1 MFLSMYVAFRLS
13 DKPEQEY
20 ISYVLLMAGF
30 IIVASFLSA
39 FVGGLW
45 LWLILLYPFLSVSF
59 PFFSTPE
66 VSCKLLRFQYLYSYE
81 CKLTGYHINFVGI
94 EIMFISPQNVLVYG
108 FLFFLLINLVGA
120 ILGYWIKQKTSDE
133 SLKLELFDFFFR
145 SGILSFLVCYGILL
159 LDWFALGLIIE
170 HGANDGWF
178 ALASNIWFFCQYL
191 FWVPAVIATA
201 IYGIYKW
208 MGMRKERI
216 S

>member
-1 MFLSMYVAFRLS
+1 MYVAFRLS

-30 IIVASFLSA
+30 IIVASLLSA
-39 FVGGLW
+39 FVSVLW
-45 LWLILLYPFLSVSF
+45 LWLIFLYPFWSVSF

-66 VSCKLLRFQYLYSYE
+66 VSCKLLRFQYLHSYE

-94 EIMFISPQNVLVYG
+94 EIMSISPQNVLVYG
-108 FLFFLLINLVGA
+108 FLFFLLINLVGV

-133 SLKLELFDFFFR
+133 SLKQELFDFFFR
-145 SGILSFLVCYGILL
+145 SGILSFLVCYGIIL
-159 LDWFALGLIIE
+159 LDWFALALIIE
-170 HGANDGWF
+170 YGANDVWF
-178 ALASNIWFFCQYL
+178 AIASNTWFFCQYL

-208 MGMRKERI
+208 IGMRKERI